1 MAVTTKKER
10 ILTLLN
16 NGIITQDEAL
26 ELLEQLTPEEAAV
39 VDQAPRVDPMVDPV
53 VAQEAQDFQQEAQT
67 STQEPEFKEYSS
79 DALGSL
85 FKSITEKTKVVYDKV
100 AKAIDDNVDFENGM
114 PKLKFVTR
122 DMHYEFDAF
131 DDLEIDSVSGD
142 VTINV
147 IDGDKAIVDADYK
160 IYGVSAEELDA
171 YMAERVTA
179 AVANN
184 KLSLLSKGNRIAVD
198 YTIQLPRKTYHNFLL
213 NVTNGDIEMAGVE
226 VGSLV
231 ANQVNGDLD
240 TEAVIVAGVANI
252 TGKNGD
258 VSVKDGAMKD
268 LSIKTVN
275 GDTILSATYESAVL
289 NAVNGDAKVTMMDLK
304 PRNLKVDNVNGDIKV
319 SMPQNLGLIGQV
331 KTLFGTYK
339 TRLHLPAPL
348 EVTKSGAVVSRTG
361 DEMLSIELNT
371 KTGSIWLKDNSAV
384 GPEDEAQGSFT
395 QEVTA
400 AADQLSK
407 TLTDIFSTAKA
418 EMKDAMDE
426 AKAEMADKQVTPEAP
441 VEPEAPEVPKEGES
455 HEQQ

>member
-1 MAVTTKKER
+1 
-10 ILTLLN
+10 
-16 NGIITQDEAL
+16 
-26 ELLEQLTPEEAAV
+26 
-39 VDQAPRVDPMVDPV
+39 
-53 VAQEAQDFQQEAQT
+53 
-67 STQEPEFKEYSS
+67 
-79 DALGSL
+79 
-85 FKSITEKTKVVYDKV
+85 
-100 AKAIDDNVDFENGM
+100 M
-114 PKLKFVTR
+114 PKLKYVTR
-122 DMHYEFDAF
+122 DMHYEFEAF

-142 VTINV
+142 VKIDV
-147 IDGDKAIVDADYK
+147 IDGDKAIVDAEYK
-160 IYGVSAEELDA
+160 IYGVLPEVLDA
-171 YMAERVTA
+171 YMAETVTA
-179 AVANN
+179 AVDNN
-184 KLSLLSKGNRIAVD
+184 KLSLLIKGNRINRVSVD

-213 NVTNGDIEMAGVE
+213 NVTNGDIDLAGLE

-231 ANQVNGDLD
+231 TNQMNGDLTTD
-240 TEAVIVAGVANI
+240 SVVVSGVANV

-258 VSVKDGAMKD
+258 VSVKDGAVKD
-268 LSIKTVN
+268 LTVKTVN
-275 GDTILSATYESAVL
+275 GDTVLSAAYESAVVST
-289 NAVNGDAKVTMMDLK
+289 VNGDTKVTMTDLK
-304 PRNLKVDNVNGDIKV
+304 ARNLKVENVNGDIKV

-441 VEPEAPEVPKEGES
+441 VEPEVPEVPEVPKEGES